1 MGSPTLGGVRFV
13 GRGHPAIRA
22 THTKTLELTPDVD
35 ITARATCVIA
45 VGTRAEPAA
54 PLAGPVRLVLRVG
67 EQSCPITAHAN
78 PAWDPA
84 GPAVIRRSP
93 LRLPGTFATHADT
106 ASADLPR
113 ALVAALQSPDA
124 AVEIIVAPAPTEQRT
139 IVLFAA
145 DPSRPDDPRLRAEVA
160 AANVIIAEDDGAR
173 ALLPSGA
180 AGPPRPNPGRTLV
193 VATTDLP
200 GARMRTDLNG
210 AEIEVV
216 GLPAPLVAAA
226 ASPTPGAL
234 LLGTDGDAAEL
245 IRTAPAT
252 ARLVVSAEADDL
264 AGLLDLAHRSRGSAG
279 ATITQ
284 QHTPPMR
291 VAAGEPIELPSRNR
305 VYICFDA
312 AGQTDALDPG
322 VRAAIDGLL
331 ADGVSTK
338 VTANALATLTG
349 WDRRRAYDAVLSW
362 RSAC

>member
-1 MGSPTLGGVRFV
+1 MRFV

-22 THTKTLELTPDVD
+22 THTKTLELTPDID

-67 EQSCPITAHAN
+67 EQSSEISARAN
-78 PAWDPA
+78 PSWDPA
-84 GPAVIRRSP
+84 GPAVIRRSL

-113 ALVAALQSPDA
+113 ELVAALQSPDA

-145 DPSRPDDPRLRAEVA
+145 DPSRPDDPRLQAELDA
-160 AANVIIAEDDGAR
+160 ADAVIAEDDGAR

-180 AGPPRPNPGRTLV
+180 GPPTPNPRRTLV
-193 VATTDLP
+193 VATIDLP
-200 GARMRTDLNG
+200 GARMRLDLDR
-210 AEIEVV
+210 ADVDVV

-264 AGLLDLAHRSRGSAG
+264 HGLLELAHRSRGPAG

-291 VAAGEPIELPSRNR
+291 VAAGEPIELPSRKQ
-305 VYICFDA
+305 VHICFDA

-322 VRAAIDGLL
+322 IRAAIDGLL

-338 VTANALATLTG
+338 VTANALSTLTG
-349 WDRRRAYDAVLSW
+349 WDRRRAYDAVLGW
-362 RSAC
+362 RG